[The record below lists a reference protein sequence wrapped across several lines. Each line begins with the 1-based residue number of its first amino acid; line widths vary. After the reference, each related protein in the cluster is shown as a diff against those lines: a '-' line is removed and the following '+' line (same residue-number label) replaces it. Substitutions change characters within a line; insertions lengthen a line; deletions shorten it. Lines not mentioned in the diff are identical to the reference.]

1 MLARIAKRKNLD
13 SDDQRPHSTDDS
25 VGINRRSNFRVAG
38 AQLHYFKAIKSGEL
52 SRTHSLLEFEAK

>member
-38 AQLHYFKAIKSGEL
+38 ARMEMMDYDFV
-52 SRTHSLLEFEAK
+52 